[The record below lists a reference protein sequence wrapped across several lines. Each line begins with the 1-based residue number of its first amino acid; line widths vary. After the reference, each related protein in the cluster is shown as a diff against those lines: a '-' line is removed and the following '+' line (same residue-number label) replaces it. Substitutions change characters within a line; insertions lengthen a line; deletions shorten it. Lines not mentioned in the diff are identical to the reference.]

1 MVEGTCMMHGFSA
14 PILANLS
21 VASLPRIFEWAL
33 TFLI

>member
-1 MVEGTCMMHGFSA
+1 MMHGSLA

-33 TFLI
+33 NFLI